1 MPFVKIWVHI
11 VFGTKNREPFLVKET
26 REKVIAHIQ
35 ENAKVKGIFID
46 CINGFYEHMHLII
59 SLGKEQN
66 IAKVTNL
73 IKGESSFWL
82 NKNKITKTKFEWADE
97 YFAVSVS
104 ESQVNVLR
112 KYIRNQEEHHKTK
125 SFTEEYD
132 EFMKKYGFKFLG

>member
-26 REKVIAHIQ
+26 REKVITHIL
-35 ENAKVKGIFID
+35 ENAKSKGIFIV
-46 CINGFYEHMHLII
+46 CINGSFDHLHILL
-59 SLGKEQN
+59 SLGSEEN
-66 IAKVTNL
+66 IAKVVNL
-73 IKGESSFWL
+73 IKGEVSYWI

-104 ESQVNVLR
+104 ESQVDVLR
-112 KYIRNQEEHHKTK
+112 KYIRNQEEHHRKK